1 MIGLIGF
8 WSHALAAVLYGA
20 LALWRLPRW
29 NQDSS
34 NRRLTAAFAMTSAWA
49 IFTAFLGPYSSESGV
64 AESGRNIAFLAF
76 MYSLTYAGV
85 ENDRQRAAKIVYTVL
100 AAVIGLQL
108 VIGGVA
114 PEFVHKRLV
123 YNALESAGQ
132 MIGLTVA
139 AGALVLVH
147 NVYGQAAP
155 DSRSNIRLPMLA
167 LAAMWAYDL
176 HVYTVAYLTR
186 ASVDDLMAM
195 RGAILAMLVPL
206 FALASRRGG
215 QWRMQLSRAA
225 TFQSISVMAILFYL
239 ILMMSA
245 TRLLELVGGH
255 WVRIGQIGIMFAM
268 TVAALVFLPSG
279 RMRALAR
286 VLLAKHLFEHRYDYR
301 EEWLRFART
310 IGSAGEDQAPL
321 GERVIKAIA
330 DMADAPGGLLFVPDD
345 YGRLAFAAAWNWRGA
360 APEPSGEAGDFI
372 RFLESEGFVLDFGS
386 IRDGAVRKNGE
397 SVQVPAWLASLDQGW
412 AGIPLLHNERL
423 VGLVVVEHPPVRRPL
438 DWEDF
443 DLFRT
448 AGVQAATCLAE
459 ARGQEALANA
469 QRFDEFNRRFA
480 FIIHDV
486 KNLISQLSLII
497 RNAERHADKPEFRED
512 MIATLHSSVKKMNDL
527 LARLGRGSPNVEAE
541 PVRTISVGQAVAA
554 VAEIKRR
561 VHPVEIS
568 GETGLAA
575 LADPSRLEQAMMHL
589 VQNAIDASPTG
600 APVRIA
606 CAARGGEAAIDI
618 VDSGCGMSADFVRTR
633 LFQPFASTKE
643 MGFGVGAYEARAL
656 IAAMGGRIEVESRE
670 GAGTRFTLLLPRG
683 EKDAAREQRPARQD
697 AA

>member
-76 MYSLTYAGV
+76 MYSLSHTGL
-85 ENDRQRAAKIVYTVL
+85 EDDRQRAVKIVYTVL

-114 PEFVHKRLV
+114 PEFMHARRV
-123 YNALESAGQ
+123 YGALESAGQ

-155 DSRSNIRLPMLA
+155 DSRSSIRLPMLA

-225 TFQSISVMAILFYL
+225 TFQSISVLAILFYL

-245 TRLLELVGGH
+245 TRVLELVGGH

-310 IGSAGEDQAPL
+310 IGSAGEGEAPL

-345 YGRLAFAAAWNWRGA
+345 YGRLALSAAWNWRGA
-360 APEPSGEAGDFI
+360 APEPSGEAGAFI
-372 RFLESEGFVLDFGS
+372 RFLESKGFVLDFGG
-386 IRDGAVRKNGE
+386 IRGGVVRKNGE
-397 SVQVPAWLASLDQGW
+397 SVAVPAWLEGFDESW

-423 VGLVVVEHPPVRRPL
+423 VGLVVVAHPPVRRPL

-486 KNLISQLSLII
+486 KNLVSQLSLII

-527 LARLGRGSPNVEAE
+527 LARLGRGSSNVEAE
-541 PVRTISVGQAVAA
+541 PVRTIAVGQAVAA

-561 VHPVEIS
+561 VHPVEVA

-589 VQNAIDASPTG
+589 VQNAIDASPPD
-600 APVRIA
+600 APVRIL
-606 CAARGGEAAIDI
+606 CEARGGEAAIDI
-618 VDSGCGMSADFVRTR
+618 VDSGCGMSADFVRNR

-643 MGFGVGAYEARAL
+643 MGFGVGAFEARAL

-683 EKDAAREQRPARQD
+683 EKDSAPSQQRD

>member
-1 MIGLIGF
+1 MIGLVGF
-8 WSHALAAVLYGA
+8 WSHALAAILYAA

-29 NQDSS
+29 SQDPS

-76 MYSLTYAGV
+76 MYSLSHNDAG
-85 ENDRQRAAKIVYTVL
+85 DGRQRAVKLVYTVV

-108 VIGGVA
+108 TIGGVA
-114 PEFVHKRLV
+114 PEFVHARIV
-123 YNALESAGQ
+123 YGALESAGQ
-132 MIGLTVA
+132 MIGLTIA
-139 AGALVLVH
+139 AGSLVLVH
-147 NVYGQAAP
+147 NLYGQAAP
-155 DSRSNIRLPMLA
+155 DSRTNIRLPMLA

-176 HVYTVAYLTR
+176 HLYTVAYLTR
-186 ASVDDLMAM
+186 APVDDLLAM

-215 QWRMQLSRAA
+215 QWRVQLSRAA
-225 TFQSISVMAILFYL
+225 TFQSISVMAILAYL

-255 WVRIGQIGIMFAM
+255 WVRIGQIGLIFAM
-268 TVAALVFLPSG
+268 TIVALVLIPSG

-286 VLLAKHLFEHRYDYR
+286 VMLAKHLFEHRYDYR
-301 EEWLRFART
+301 EEWLRFAYTVGR
-310 IGSAGEDQAPL
+310 AGDGQAPL

-345 YGRLAFAAAWNWRGA
+345 YGRLSLSASWNWRGA
-360 APEPSGEAGDFI
+360 LPEPAGDAGAFV
-372 RFLESEGFVLDFGS
+372 RFLEAKAFVLDFGGV
-386 IRDGAVRKNGE
+386 RDGAVRKNGE
-397 SVQVPAWLASLDQGW
+397 SVTLPAWLLDMEEGW

-423 VGLVVVEHPPVRRPL
+423 VGLVVVAHPPVRRPL

-448 AGVQAATCLAE
+448 AGVQAATYLAE

-486 KNLISQLSLII
+486 KNLVSQLSLII

-527 LARLGRGSPNVEAE
+527 LARLGRGSANVEAE
-541 PVRTISVGQAVAA
+541 PVRAMSVAQAVAA

-561 VHPVEIS
+561 VHPVEVK
-568 GETGLAA
+568 GEAGLAA
-575 LADPSRLEQAMMHL
+575 HADPSRLEQAMMHL
-589 VQNAIDASPTG
+589 VQNAIDASPAG

-606 CAARGGEAAIDI
+606 YEARGGEAAIDI

-643 MGFGVGAYEARAL
+643 SGFGVGAFEARTL
-656 IAAMGGRIEVESRE
+656 VAAMGGRIEVDSRE

-683 EKDAAREQRPARQD
+683 ETVAAPSQQWDAA
-697 AA
+697 